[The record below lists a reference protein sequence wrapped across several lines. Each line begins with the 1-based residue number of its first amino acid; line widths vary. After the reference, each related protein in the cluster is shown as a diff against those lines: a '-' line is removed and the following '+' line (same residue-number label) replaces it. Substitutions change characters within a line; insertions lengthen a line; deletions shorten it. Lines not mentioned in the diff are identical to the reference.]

1 MDLSKDMQ
9 ILELDDFEP
18 AFHVKPGEEDDTKRS
33 FMTLLEEAG
42 AQAQAGGTGYVS
54 RAWTLAGT
62 PLALKR
68 LLPGAGIP
76 KGASLT
82 EEDVAR
88 ITSGHVAAF
97 YEEYRNQL
105 QVSHLRGFPKLYG
118 FGTIGASSVI
128 VMEWVEGASL
138 RHLMRDAARR
148 GEGVPTSVVAEIG
161 CSVLDVLESLARLD
175 STLVH
180 RDISPANIMVRTRS
194 ASVREQAESGAFDV
208 CLIDFGSAT
217 ADGGA
222 MADDPSFTVAMN
234 LFRNGTPE
242 YAPPEMLTKD
252 IPHVDE
258 LRKSQK
264 IDVFA
269 LCSVLYEMYC
279 GHTPWRIA
287 QHPDASPYRIKS
299 ENPPEALEPREPQD
313 EPLVNAI
320 MAGLAAEQG
329 NRPDVSALLGALR
342 TWLAAQGALPQALAD
357 MPGSA
362 GAPGTVR
369 TPVPAVA
376 RGPADGSLLAE
387 VLPAGLYTP
396 ESTRLEVAR
405 ADEGGRRASESIP
418 AFEASGARRISR
430 RSFLAGGLGV
440 AAVALVGGVVAARSC
455 KPETVYDFS
464 NYPTATTPWAGEQ
477 FYPAMYRSNNNWV
490 LCDET
495 GVEQVAIGALIREP
509 GHYVS
514 GIMRMYDQMGM
525 SNRYGYTTAAEQAT
539 DGTFESAWLILPR
552 YADAGDFSTGAGGA
566 ATMRLA
572 AVLDDSGLWGYID
585 QGGNMVIGPSFLEAR
600 RFSCGYAAVRTSGE
614 LWGLI
619 DESGNVVVEPRFA
632 NLGSASEDGLV
643 PAAESFGA
651 PWGYVS
657 TSGSWAIEARFAQA
671 KRFSEGLAACMPD
684 DGKELWGYLS
694 PSGELA
700 IEAQF
705 LNARA
710 FSDGL
715 APAQDAATQLWG
727 LIDTGGRWV
736 VQPSLLSIGEAVGDL
751 FPAHGSPA
759 VGYGPVAEA
768 YDRDSATFM
777 EYYDAV
783 RNTPAI
789 SQGIFGC
796 GYINRSGAWAIAPKF
811 GDTLIRADD

>member
-18 AFHVKPGEEDDTKRS
+18 AFHVRPGEEDGVKRG
-33 FMTLLEEAG
+33 FMTLLEEPS

-54 RAWTLAGT
+54 RAWTLAGK

-76 KGASLT
+76 QGASLA

-279 GHTPWRIA
+279 GHTPWRVA
-287 QHPDASPYRIKS
+287 EHPDVSPYRIKT
-299 ENPPEALEPREPQD
+299 EKPPEALEPKGPQD

-320 MAGLAAEQG
+320 MAGLAVEQG
-329 NRPDVSALLGALR
+329 ERPDVSALLRTLH
-342 TWLAAQGALPQALAD
+342 TWLAAQGALPQ
-357 MPGSA
+357 S
-362 GAPGTVR
+362 
-369 TPVPAVA
+369 PVGVT
-376 RGPADGSLLAE
+376 GPADGNLLAE
-387 VLPAGLYTP
+387 ALPAGLYTP

-405 ADEGGRRASESIP
+405 ADEGGRRAGENVP
-418 AFEASGARRISR
+418 AYNPPVARRISR
-430 RSFLAGGLGV
+430 RSFLAGSLGV
-440 AAVALVGGVVAARSC
+440 AAAALVGSVIAVRGC

-464 NYPTATTPWAGEQ
+464 NYPTANAPWAGEQ
-477 FYPAMYRSNNNWV
+477 FYPAMYRSNINWV

-495 GVEQVAIGALIREP
+495 RIEQVVIGALIREP
-509 GHYVS
+509 GRYDS
-514 GIMRMYDQMGM
+514 GIMRIYDQMGM
-525 SNRYGYTTAAEQAT
+525 SNRYGYMTVAQKPT
-539 DGTFESAWLILPR
+539 DDLLESAWLILPR

-585 QGGNMVIGPSFLEAR
+585 QGGNMVIGPSFLEAK
-600 RFSCGYAAVRTSGE
+600 RFSCGYAAVRTDGE

-619 DESGNVVVEPRFA
+619 DESGNVIVEPRFA
-632 NLGSASEDGLV
+632 NLGPASEEGLV

-671 KRFSEGLAACMPD
+671 KRFSEKLAACMPD
-684 DGKELWGYLS
+684 DGEKLRGYIG
-694 PSGELA
+694 PDGKLA
-700 IEAQF
+700 IDAQF
-705 LNARA
+705 LNARS

-715 APAQDAATQLWG
+715 APAQDATTQLWG
-727 LIDTGGRWV
+727 LIDTSGKWV
-736 VQPSLLSIGEAVGDL
+736 MQPSLLGIGEATGKL

-759 VGYGPVAEA
+759 VEYGPVAEA
-768 YDRDSATFM
+768 YDRESATFM
-777 EYYDAV
+777 DYYDAV
-783 RNTPAI
+783 RDTPAI
-789 SQGIFGC
+789 SQGILGC